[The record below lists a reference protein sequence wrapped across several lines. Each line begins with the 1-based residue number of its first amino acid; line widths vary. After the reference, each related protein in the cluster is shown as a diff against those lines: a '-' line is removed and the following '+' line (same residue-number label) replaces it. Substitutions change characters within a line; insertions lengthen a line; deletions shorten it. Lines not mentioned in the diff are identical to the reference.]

1 MMVMMMM
8 VKRVFFLMLCL
19 VQMQGVMTAEVHW
32 CYTNSSCAPATWSI
46 NFPTLCNSTSRQSP
60 VNINS
65 SAAVPMSPVDPL
77 SLYGWNA
84 TAGQNW
90 TVTNNGHSVSVS
102 LPGNLSVS
110 GGALNGTYL
119 TDSFHFHWGA
129 PGNQSTGSEHA
140 IDGVWYPLEMHII
153 NYKQSYGNVSAA
165 KNYPDGLAVFGV
177 FFQVGGNFSSL
188 DSILAALSNISR
200 PGMNS
205 SVMAPSLQSFVPGA
219 LESSIAGPFYRYSGS
234 LTTPTCDESVIWS
247 VFQAP
252 LFLGQAQLD
261 LFRTLLYYD
270 AEGKEPLVNNFR
282 PIQNLGSRAVYYTG
296 TANAT
301 TTASTNATTTASTN
315 ATTNATTLSPA
326 TASPTAAAP
335 GQHPPLPGLTTS
347 LLILASLLTW
357 AAGAHL

>member
-1 MMVMMMM
+1 
-8 VKRVFFLMLCL
+8 
-19 VQMQGVMTAEVHW
+19 
-32 CYTNSSCAPATWSI
+32 
-46 NFPTLCNSTSRQSP
+46 
-60 VNINS
+60 
-65 SAAVPMSPVDPL
+65 
-77 SLYGWNA
+77 
-84 TAGQNW
+84 
-90 TVTNNGHSVSVS
+90 
-102 LPGNLSVS
+102 
-110 GGALNGTYL
+110 
-119 TDSFHFHWGA
+119 
-129 PGNQSTGSEHA
+129 
-140 IDGVWYPLEMHII
+140 
-153 NYKQSYGNVSAA
+153 
-165 KNYPDGLAVFGV
+165 
-177 FFQVGGNFSSL
+177 
-188 DSILAALSNISR
+188 
-200 PGMNS
+200 
-205 SVMAPSLQSFVPGA
+205 MAPSLQSFVPGA

-282 PIQNLGSRAVYYTG
+282 PVQNLGSRAVYYTG
-296 TANAT
+296 TANANA
-301 TTASTNATTTASTN
+301 TASTNATTTASTN